1 MKKTTTLLL
10 LTLCLVSVRTSYGQ
24 KNNVLDKAGIN
35 RMLNSGIELYQQGRL
50 NDAISILKTAEIK
63 DTANWRVLYWMG
75 MSFYDLSSYYAAE
88 ECAVRAN
95 EIIGREENVD
105 VDLIKLLG
113 DVNHRLGNVD
123 LAAKYY
129 KQTAELMGKKISTDM
144 GIPELIDA
152 CELYL
157 KDTKAGRKSKR
168 SILADAINTVDDE
181 YAPILMNGGRDLF
194 FTARKTETTG
204 NNINPDDQRYFED
217 MYHAQWDTV
226 SLSWKMNKL
235 TFSEWNTNGFDALTY
250 INENGLFGL
259 CTINT
264 SATEKTTKSSDIFEI
279 IGEEPL
285 KWSSM
290 DVIKNKS
297 INTDY
302 FEGAASLAQVSD
314 MEQKMIF
321 VSDRKGDVS
330 GTDLYS
336 VSRTDELWQTSVRL
350 PNEINSLGDE
360 TTPYITDDG
369 QFLFF
374 SSRGLPGYGG
384 YDIFYSQW
392 IDEKWSAPVNL
403 GLEINSVN
411 DDTHFQINTK
421 TNECVLASMA
431 VRGDYF
437 SYDLFQADMTGLNF
451 PFLKK

>member
-1 MKKTTTLLL
+1 MLLSQAHNLDSTNLQTLFWLATTEFDLRAYNDAQIHIQKVLQVSGAKATLND
-10 LTLCLVSVRTSYGQ
+10 LTLAAQTHMA
-24 KNNVLDKAGIN
+24 LDFHQEA
-35 RMLNSGIELYQQGRL
+35 LLELAQ
-50 NDAISILKTAEIK
+50 AK
-63 DTANWRVLYWMG
+63 
-75 MSFYDLSSYYAAE
+75 
-88 ECAVRAN
+88 
-95 EIIGREENVD
+95 
-105 VDLIKLLG
+105 KLLKNEK
-113 DVNHRLGNVD
+113 DYQTLGLATLQQQCEFA
-123 LAAKYY
+123 LAAYQGGAVQNQRALLGANLNTKYDEY
-129 KQTAELMGKKISTDM
+129 GPIFHPTNGH
-144 GIPELIDA
+144 
-152 CELYL
+152 LYFTSRNP
-157 KDTKAGRKSKR
+157 DTKGAN
-168 SILADAINTVDDE
+168 L
-181 YAPILMNGGRDLF
+181 
-194 FTARKTETTG
+194 
-204 NNINPDDQRYFED
+204 NPDDQRYFED

-250 INENGLFGL
+250 VNENGLFGL

-314 MEQKMIF
+314 NEQKMIF

-336 VSRTDELWQTSVRL
+336 VSRIDELWQSAERL

-360 TTPYITDDG
+360 TTPYLTEDG

-384 YDIFYSQW
+384 YDIFYSQLV
-392 IDEKWSAPVNL
+392 DDKWSAPVNL
-403 GLEINSVN
+403 GIEINSVN

-421 TNECVLASMA
+421 TNQCVLASMA

-437 SYDLFQADMTGLNF
+437 SYDLFKADMTGLNF

>member
-1 MKKTTTLLL
+1 MKKISTFILLA
-10 LTLCLVSVRTSYGQ
+10 LCFVSVRTSYSQ
-24 KNNVLDKAGIN
+24 KNNVLDKAAIN
-35 RMLNSGIELYQQGRL
+35 RMLSSGIELYNQGRL
-50 NDAISILKTAEIK
+50 NDAVSILKTAEIK
-63 DTANWRVLYWMG
+63 DTANWKVLYWMG

-88 ECAVRAN
+88 ECANRAH
-95 EIIGREENVD
+95 EILTRTEGHD
-105 VDLIKLLG
+105 VALIELLG

-123 LAAKYY
+123 LAADYY
-129 KQTAELMGKKISTDM
+129 KQTAEMMGKKTAIDM
-144 GIPELIDA
+144 GIPILIDA
-152 CELYL
+152 CELSL
-157 KDTKAGRKSKR
+157 KDTKAGRKNKR
-168 SILADAINTVDDE
+168 TSLANEINTVDEE

-194 FTARKTETTG
+194 FTARKPETTG

-217 MYHAQWDTV
+217 MYHAQWDTI
-226 SLSWKMNKL
+226 SLSWKMNNF

-250 INENGLFGL
+250 LNPNGLFGL
-259 CTINT
+259 CTVNT
-264 SATEKTTKSSDIFEI
+264 SATEKTTKSSDIFELI
-279 IGEEPL
+279 AEEPL
-285 KWSSM
+285 KWTSM

-314 MEQKMIF
+314 LEQKMIF

-336 VSRTDELWQTSVRL
+336 VSRADEIWGIAERL
-350 PNEINSLGDE
+350 PNQINSLGDE
-360 TTPYITDDG
+360 TTPYLTEDG

-392 IDEKWSAPVNL
+392 VDDKWSAPINL
-403 GLEINSVN
+403 GIEINSVN
-411 DDTHFQINTK
+411 DDTHFQINTN
-421 TNECVLASMA
+421 TNQCVLASMA
-431 VRGDYF
+431 ARGDYF